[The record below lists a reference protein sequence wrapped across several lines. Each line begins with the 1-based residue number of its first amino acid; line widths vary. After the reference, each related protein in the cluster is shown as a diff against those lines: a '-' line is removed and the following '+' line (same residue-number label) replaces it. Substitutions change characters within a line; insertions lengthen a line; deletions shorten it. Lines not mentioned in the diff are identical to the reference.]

1 MNHTMTVLKDKL
13 QGILEYIEDK
23 NDVIYL
29 DYPFHHNVGDLLI
42 YQGAIKFFAE
52 SDVTFKL
59 LRNAHD
65 YSLSELTSHITP
77 KTTILCH
84 GGGNFGDIYR
94 LHQAMREDVVANF
107 PNNRIIILP
116 QTAFF
121 SSDEAL
127 EESAKCFRKNKNV
140 VIYSRDTRSVEVFN
154 KFTDNVYLM
163 PDMAHHLYGLLE
175 RSGNKKNEKL
185 YFLRIDCEVS
195 PEQEKL
201 NLDSS
206 IKTLD
211 WIDVLTG
218 KDIFIRKVLTKLM
231 RLSIKTNSGVL
242 KDLVAK
248 AWVYNTWGMTN
259 KYSKLFSG
267 YSEVIT
273 SRMHGHILSCLVDT
287 DNILVDNSYGKNQGY
302 YNEWTYPIKNA
313 RLLSQ

>member
-1 MNHTMTVLKDKL
+1 MNQTMIELKNKL
-13 QGILEYIEDK
+13 QGILDFIEDES
-23 NDVIYL
+23 DVIYL

-42 YQGAIKFFAE
+42 YQGAVKFFSE
-52 SDVTFKL
+52 NNIKFKL

-65 YSLSELTSHITP
+65 YTMTELKSHITP

-94 LHQAMREDVVANF
+94 LHQAMREDVVEGF
-107 PNNRIIILP
+107 PDNRVIILP

-127 EESAKCFRKNKNV
+127 EASAEKFRKNNNV
-140 VIYSRDTRSVEVFN
+140 IIYSRDTRSVDLFK
-154 KFTDNVYLM
+154 KFTDKVYLM
-163 PDMAHHLYGLLE
+163 PDMAHQLYGLLDKDKV
-175 RSGNKKNEKL
+175 KKIEKL
-185 YFLRIDCEVS
+185 YFLRVDCEIS
-195 PEQEKL
+195 SEQEKL

-211 WIDVLTG
+211 WIDVLS
-218 KDIFIRKVLTKLM
+218 KRDVIIRKVLTKSM
-231 RLSIKTNSGVL
+231 RLGVRLNSGLL
-242 KDLVAK
+242 KNIVAK
-248 AWVYNTWGMTN
+248 IWVYNTWSMTN
-259 KYSKLFSG
+259 KYSSLFSG

-287 DNILVDNSYGKNQGY
+287 DNVLVDNSYGKNQGY